1 MASDVGAAMRRAAIE
16 AENAA
21 IPLIEYMNDPEVRPV
36 VRRSIQAAVGRLN
49 DTANRLMQLAD
60 DELRREG

>member
-1 MASDVGAAMRRAAIE
+1 MSDVGTAMRKAGID

-21 IPLIEYMNDPEVRPV
+21 IYLMDYMNDPEVRPV
-36 VRRSIQAAVGRLN
+36 VRRSIIAAVGRLN

-60 DELRREG
+60 DELARRR